1 MASEEIKQKILTEL
15 LELKP
20 ESISTQFLT
29 SKFKI
34 GLSLAEE
41 IKREYIFIN
50 SNCQN
55 LVMLE

>member
-41 IKREYIFIN
+41 IKREYVFIAF
-50 SNCQN
+50 CC
-55 LVMLE
+55 